1 MGSRTLLVLS
11 LALVAV
17 ERADTRDAPQPPSIG
32 CADDADHAAA
42 GDGDLYCIELLPA
55 GEIAG
60 PSGTAR
66 LLPPSSPFGLAVSPS
81 GETVYDVPMVATCTW
96 VRPSPRPPGG
106 QGPPA
111 WPRLKGQV
119 TFAFMMLYLVQIW
132 FSHCGSS

>member
-1 MGSRTLLVLS
+1 NLVQPN
-11 LALVAV
+11 VAS
-17 ERADTRDAPQPPSIG
+17 TRN
-32 CADDADHAAA
+32 
-42 GDGDLYCIELLPA
+42 
-55 GEIAG
+55 
-60 PSGTAR
+60 
-66 LLPPSSPFGLAVSPS
+66 V

-132 FSHCGSS
+132 FFSLRFQLTLTSTLLRFKGVTPAVAKLLYSPDLFAAGTRDNIFIMGPL